1 MTDKQIMKMDEIDIK
16 QYNAVVKQNKS
27 FYRETRGYR
36 EVLTYIKNA
45 RPDNY
50 ETFKSMV
57 EDLQLRAKEVLQ

>member
-1 MTDKQIMKMDEIDIK
+1 MNEIDIK
-16 QYNAVVKQNKS
+16 QYNAVVKQNQS
-27 FYRETRGYR
+27 YYRETRGYR
-36 EVLTYIKNA
+36 EVLKYITNA

>member
-1 MTDKQIMKMDEIDIK
+1 MRGGMMNEIDIK

-36 EVLTYIKNA
+36 EVLKYITNA

>member
-1 MTDKQIMKMDEIDIK
+1 MNEIDIK
-16 QYNAVVKQNKS
+16 QYNALVRQNQS
-27 FYRETRGYR
+27 FCRETREYR
-36 EVLTYIKNA
+36 NVLTYIKDA

>member
-1 MTDKQIMKMDEIDIK
+1 MTDKQIMKMNEIDIK

-27 FYRETRGYR
+27 FYIETRGYR

>member
-1 MTDKQIMKMDEIDIK
+1 MNEIDIK
-16 QYNAVVKQNKS
+16 QYNAVVKQNQS
-27 FYRETRGYR
+27 YYREIRGYR
-36 EVLTYIKNA
+36 EVLKYITNA